1 MENIYGFAEQLSI
14 KKRIDNKIVISG
26 LNNGNWVLSQIE
38 SIVLQEFNGGRDLEE
53 ILAILPGREV
63 SIIKIYE
70 NFIDKGILVKNSAR
84 KIDLSAKWT
93 LDEVFFEL
101 TKQCNLRCH
110 HCYIPKEIEKKE
122 LGLEKW
128 FQIVDSCKDL
138 GVGLIK
144 LTGGEAMLHPHFW
157 DIVKYINKIFN
168 YLYIMK

>member
-101 TKQCNLRCH
+101 TKQC
-110 HCYIPKEIEKKE
+110 
-122 LGLEKW
+122 
-128 FQIVDSCKDL
+128 S
-138 GVGLIK
+138 
-144 LTGGEAMLHPHFW
+144 
-157 DIVKYINKIFN
+157 
-168 YLYIMK
+168 

>member
-38 SIVLQEFNGGRDLEE
+38 SIVLQEFNGGRDLED

-84 KIDLSAKWT
+84 KIDLSAQFKMSS
-93 LDEVFFEL
+93 LL
-101 TKQCNLRCH
+101 YTK
-110 HCYIPKEIEKKE
+110 
-122 LGLEKW
+122 G
-128 FQIVDSCKDL
+128 D
-138 GVGLIK
+138 
-144 LTGGEAMLHPHFW
+144 
-157 DIVKYINKIFN
+157 
-168 YLYIMK
+168 